1 MSSATTGT
9 PRRGSRWLLFLPIA
23 VFAALAALFF
33 IRLYTGDASLLPSAL
48 IGRQVPH
55 FDLRPLPDVQ
65 TPGLSDSDLRTG
77 RVTLVNVFASWC
89 VPCHTEHPVLMQISR
104 DPQLEERVALVGL
117 AYKDEPENTRRFLG
131 QSGNPFVRI
140 GIDAS
145 GRTAIDFGVYGVPE
159 TYVIKGDGTIA
170 YRFIGPL
177 SEESFRQVLLPQII
191 AASK

>member
-23 VFAALAALFF
+23 VFGALAALFF
-33 IRLYTGDASLLPSAL
+33 IRLYAGDASLLPSAL

-89 VPCHTEHPVLMQISR
+89 VPCHAEHPVLMQISR
-104 DPQLEERVALVGL
+104 DPQLEERV
-117 AYKDEPENTRRFLG
+117 R
-131 QSGNPFVRI
+131 
-140 GIDAS
+140 
-145 GRTAIDFGVYGVPE
+145 
-159 TYVIKGDGTIA
+159 
-170 YRFIGPL
+170 
-177 SEESFRQVLLPQII
+177 SEERRVGKECRL
-191 AASK
+191 

>member
-1 MSSATTGT
+1 MTGT

-33 IRLYTGDASLLPSAL
+33 IRLYAGDASLLPSAL

-89 VPCHTEHPVLMQISR
+89 VPCHAEHPVLMQISR
-104 DPQLEERVALVGL
+104 DPQLEEHVALVGL

>member
-131 QSGNPFVRI
+131 QSGNPFARI
-140 GIDAS
+140 GVDAF